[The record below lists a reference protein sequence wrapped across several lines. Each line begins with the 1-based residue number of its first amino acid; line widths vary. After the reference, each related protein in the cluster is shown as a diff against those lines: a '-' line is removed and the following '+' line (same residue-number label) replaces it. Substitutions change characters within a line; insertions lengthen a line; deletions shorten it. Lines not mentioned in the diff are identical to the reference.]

1 MRAQEGT
8 MPPESMLIPAAIAVL
23 ASTPAALR
31 SMLAPLPTE
40 LVAAPGPEGWSAR
53 DVVAHLAARQ
63 QPAIAGRVSAIL
75 ARPGAPIPD
84 IPDDLMEVQPYRER
98 TLADLF
104 DEFARGRAEAV
115 AALERVTAEQLA
127 WRGVHSEVGEIS
139 IADIIHHVAYH
150 DLVHVAQA
158 ARLACAPLEPLR
170 GAMRVF
176 R

>member
-1 MRAQEGT
+1 
-8 MPPESMLIPAAIAVL
+8 MPSEQMHIPAAIAV

-31 SMLAPLPTE
+31 SMLLPLPQE
-40 LVAAPGPEGWSAR
+40 LVDAPGPEGWSAR

-63 QPAIAGRVSAIL
+63 QPAIAGRISAIL
-75 ARPGAPIPD
+75 AQPGAAIPD
-84 IPDDLMEVQPYRER
+84 IPDNLTEVQPYRER
-98 TLADLF
+98 PLADLF
-104 DEFARGRAEAV
+104 DEFARGRAEAL
-115 AALERVTAEQLA
+115 ATIERVTSEQLA
-127 WRGVHSEVGEIS
+127 WRGVHAEVGEIS

-150 DLVHVAQA
+150 DLIHVAQA